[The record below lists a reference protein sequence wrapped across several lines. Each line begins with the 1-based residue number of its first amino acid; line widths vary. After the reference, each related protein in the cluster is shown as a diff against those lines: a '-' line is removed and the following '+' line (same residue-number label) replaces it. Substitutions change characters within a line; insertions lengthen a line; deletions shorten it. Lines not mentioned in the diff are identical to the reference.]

1 MTLWKEYLHPQTV
14 QEAVEALASA
24 PAPAIPIAGGTDLM
38 LDLQQGSHPP
48 VHTLVDLTG
57 IPEMRA
63 LEIRG
68 EKLFIGAG
76 VPHNRIVE
84 SPLVREHA
92 ASLVESCGLIGGPQ
106 VRNSA
111 TLGGNVAH
119 ALPAADGTIGLLALD
134 AEAEVA
140 SPSGR
145 RLLPLHELFAGPG
158 KSTLAPDEIIV
169 GFYVP
174 LTPSPLPRGEGP
186 GARAASAFCRVM
198 RAQGIALPILNLAAW
213 LERDGNVIRAARV
226 AVGPAGPTP
235 FRALET
241 GKYLSGK
248 VFSEETIAGAQQVLL
263 SEAKFRTSPARATAE
278 YRRELVV
285 VLLKNALTTAWERAG
300 QSSVVSHQ

>member
-1 MTLWKEYLHPQTV
+1 MSLWKEYLHPHTV

-38 LDLQQGSHPP
+38 LDLQQGNHAP
-48 VHTLVDLTG
+48 VHTLVDLSG
-57 IPEMRA
+57 IPEMRVI
-63 LEIRG
+63 EIRG
-68 EKLFIGAG
+68 GKLFIGAS

-84 SPLVREHA
+84 APLAQEHA
-92 ASLVESCGLIGGPQ
+92 TSLVESCGLIGGPQ

-140 SPSGR
+140 SPSSR
-145 RLLPLHELFAGPG
+145 RLLPLHEIFAGPG
-158 KSTLAPDEIIV
+158 KSTLAPDEIII
-169 GFYVP
+169 GFYLP
-174 LTPSPLPRGEGP
+174 LRKPHQ
-186 GARAASAFCRVM
+186 ASAFCRVM

-213 LERDGNVIRAARV
+213 VERDGEVIRAARV

-241 GKYLSGK
+241 GKFLSGK
-248 VFSEETIAGAQQVLL
+248 VFSEETITGAQQVLL

-285 VLLKNALTTAWERAG
+285 VLLKNALSSAWERAE
-300 QSSVVSHQ
+300 Q

>member
-1 MTLWKEYLHPQTV
+1 MSLWKEYLHPQTV
-14 QEAVEALASA
+14 QEAVQALASA
-24 PAPAIPIAGGTDLM
+24 PVPAIPIAGGTDLM
-38 LDLQQGSHPP
+38 LDLQQGNHTP
-48 VHTLVDLTG
+48 VHTLVDLSG
-57 IPEMRA
+57 IPEMCL

-68 EKLFIGAG
+68 EKLYIGAS

-84 SPLVREHA
+84 SLLVREHA
-92 ASLVESCGLIGGPQ
+92 SSLVESCGLIGGPQ

-119 ALPAADGTIGLLALD
+119 ALPAADGTIGLLALE

-140 SPSGR
+140 SPSSR

-158 KSTLAPDEIIV
+158 KSTLASDEIIV

-174 LTPSPLPRGEGP
+174 LRKPRQ
-186 GARAASAFCRVM
+186 ASAFCRVM

-213 LERDGNVIRAARV
+213 VERDGEVIRVARV

-235 FRALET
+235 FRAIET

-248 VFSEETIAGAQQVLL
+248 VFSAETIAGAQETLL
-263 SEAKFRTSPARATAE
+263 AEAKFRTSPARATAE

-285 VLLKNALTTAWERAG
+285 VLLKNALSTAWERAG
-300 QSSVVSHQ
+300 Q

>member
-1 MTLWKEYLHPQTV
+1 MSLCKEFLHPQTV

-24 PAPAIPIAGGTDLM
+24 PTPAIPIAGGTDLM
-38 LDLQQGSHPP
+38 LDLQQGHHAP
-48 VHTLVDLTG
+48 VHTLVDLSG

-68 EKLFIGAG
+68 GKLYIGAG

-84 SPLVREHA
+84 SPLVQEHA

-140 SPSGR
+140 SPSSR
-145 RLLPLHELFAGPG
+145 RRLPLHELFAGPG
-158 KSTLAPDEIIV
+158 KSTLASDEIIV

-174 LTPSPLPRGEGP
+174 LRKPHQ
-186 GARAASAFCRVM
+186 ASAFCRVM

-213 LERDGNVIRAARV
+213 LERDGEVIRAARV

-241 GKYLSGK
+241 GKFLSGK
-248 VFSEETIAGAQQVLL
+248 VFSEETTAGAQEVLL

-285 VLLKNALTTAWERAG
+285 VLLKNALSSAWERAK
-300 QSSVVSHQ
+300 

>member
-1 MTLWKEYLHPQTV
+1 MSLWKEYLHPQSV

-38 LDLQQGSHPP
+38 LDLQQGNHAP
-48 VHTLVDLTG
+48 VHTLVDLSG
-57 IPEMRA
+57 IPEMRVI
-63 LEIRG
+63 EIRG
-68 EKLFIGAG
+68 AKLYIGAG
-76 VPHNRIVE
+76 MPHNRIVE
-84 SPLVREHA
+84 SPLVQEHA
-92 ASLVESCGLIGGPQ
+92 GSLVESCGLIGGPQ

-140 SPSGR
+140 SPSSR
-145 RLLPLHELFAGPG
+145 RLLPLHEIFAGPG
-158 KSTLAPDEIIV
+158 KSTLAHDEIIV
-169 GFYVP
+169 GFYIP
-174 LTPSPLPRGEGP
+174 LRKPHQ
-186 GARAASAFCRVM
+186 ASAFCRVM

-213 LERDGNVIRAARV
+213 LERDGNTIRAARV

-241 GKYLSGK
+241 GKFLSGK
-248 VFSEETIAGAQQVLL
+248 VFSEATIAGAQETLL
-263 SEAKFRTSPARATAE
+263 AEAKFRTSPARATAE

-285 VLLKNALTTAWERAG
+285 VLLKNALTAAWERAK
-300 QSSVVSHQ
+300 

>member
-1 MTLWKEYLHPQTV
+1 MSLWKEYLHPHTV

-38 LDLQQGSHPP
+38 LDLQQGNHAP
-48 VHTLVDLTG
+48 VHTLVDLSG

-68 EKLFIGAG
+68 GKLYIGAG

-84 SPLVREHA
+84 SPLAQEHA

-140 SPSGR
+140 SPSSR
-145 RLLPLHELFAGPG
+145 RRLPLHELFAGPG
-158 KSTLAPDEIIV
+158 KSTLAHDEIIV

-174 LTPSPLPRGEGP
+174 LTPSHLPRGEGRGEAP
-186 GARAASAFCRVM
+186 RSGVRAASAFCRVM

-213 LERDGNVIRAARV
+213 VERDGEVIRNARV

-241 GKYLSGK
+241 GKFLSGK

-285 VLLKNALTTAWERAG
+285 VLLKNALSSAWERAK
-300 QSSVVSHQ
+300 

>member
-1 MTLWKEYLHPQTV
+1 MSLWKEYLHPQTV
-14 QEAVEALASA
+14 QEAVQALASA

-38 LDLQQGSHPP
+38 LDLQQGNHAP
-48 VHTLVDLTG
+48 VHTLVDLSG

-63 LEIRG
+63 LEIRDG
-68 EKLFIGAG
+68 KLYIGAG

-84 SPLVREHA
+84 SPLVQEHA
-92 ASLVESCGLIGGPQ
+92 TSLVESCGLIGGPQ

-140 SPSGR
+140 SPSSR

-158 KSTLAPDEIIV
+158 KSTLAHDEIIV

-174 LTPSPLPRGEGP
+174 LRKPRQ
-186 GARAASAFCRVM
+186 ASAFCRVM

-213 LERDGNVIRAARV
+213 VERDGEVIRAARV

-241 GKYLSGK
+241 GKFLTGK
-248 VFSEETIAGAQQVLL
+248 AFNEETIAGAQEVLL

-285 VLLKNALTTAWERAG
+285 VLLKNAFSSAWERAK
-300 QSSVVSHQ
+300 

>member
-1 MTLWKEYLHPQTV
+1 MSLWKEYLHPQTV
-14 QEAVEALASA
+14 QEAVEALASS

-38 LDLQQGSHPP
+38 LDLQQGNHAP
-48 VHTLVDLTG
+48 VHTLVDLTSILELHG
-57 IPEMRA
+57 

-68 EKLFIGAG
+68 EALFIGAG

-84 SPLVREHA
+84 SVLVREHA
-92 ASLVESCGLIGGPQ
+92 QSLVESCGLIGGPQ

-134 AEAEVA
+134 ARAEVA

-145 RLLPLHELFAGPG
+145 RLLPLNELFLGPG
-158 KSTLAPDEIIV
+158 KSTLAADEILV

-174 LTPSPLPRGEGP
+174 LRKPHQ
-186 GARAASAFCRVM
+186 ASAFCRVM

-213 LERDGNVIRAARV
+213 VERDGEVIRAVRI

-235 FRALET
+235 FRAHQTDAYLT
-241 GKYLSGK
+241 GKT
-248 VFSEETIAGAQQVLL
+248 FSDETLAGAQETLL
-263 SEAKFRTSPARATAE
+263 AEAKFRTSPARATAE

-285 VLLKNALTTAWERAG
+285 VLLKNALSAAWERAG
-300 QSSVVSHQ
+300 K

>member
-1 MTLWKEYLHPQTV
+1 MSLWKEYLHPQTV
-14 QEAVEALASA
+14 QEAGQALASA

-38 LDLQQGSHPP
+38 LDLQQGNHAP
-48 VHTLVDLTG
+48 VHTLVDLSG

-63 LEIRG
+63 LEIRDG
-68 EKLFIGAG
+68 KLYIGAG

-84 SPLVREHA
+84 SPLVQEHA
-92 ASLVESCGLIGGPQ
+92 TSLVESCGLIGGPQ

-140 SPSGR
+140 SPSSR

-158 KSTLAPDEIIV
+158 KSTLAHDEIIV

-174 LTPSPLPRGEGP
+174 LRKPRQ
-186 GARAASAFCRVM
+186 ASAFCRVM

-213 LERDGNVIRAARV
+213 VERDGEVIRAARV

-241 GKYLSGK
+241 GKFLTGK
-248 VFSEETIAGAQQVLL
+248 AFNEETIAGAQEVLL

-285 VLLKNALTTAWERAG
+285 VLLKNAFSSAWERAK
-300 QSSVVSHQ
+300 

>member
-1 MTLWKEYLHPQTV
+1 MSLWKEYLHPQTV
-14 QEAVEALASA
+14 QEAVQALASA

-38 LDLQQGSHPP
+38 LDLQQGNHAP
-48 VHTLVDLTG
+48 VHTLVDLSG

-63 LEIRG
+63 LEIRDG
-68 EKLFIGAG
+68 KLYIGAG

-84 SPLVREHA
+84 SPLVQEHA
-92 ASLVESCGLIGGPQ
+92 TSLVESCGLIGGPQ

-140 SPSGR
+140 SPSSR

-158 KSTLAPDEIIV
+158 KSTLAHDEIIV

-174 LTPSPLPRGEGP
+174 LRKPRQ
-186 GARAASAFCRVM
+186 ASAFCRVM

-213 LERDGNVIRAARV
+213 VERDGEVIRAARV
-226 AVGPAGPTP
+226 AVGPAGSTP

-248 VFSEETIAGAQQVLL
+248 TFNDETIAGAQEVLL

-285 VLLKNALTTAWERAG
+285 VLLKNAFSSAWERAK
-300 QSSVVSHQ
+300 

>member
-1 MTLWKEYLHPQTV
+1 MSLWKEYLHPQTV

-38 LDLQQGSHPP
+38 LDLQQGNHAP

-57 IPEMRA
+57 IAEMRA

-84 SPLVREHA
+84 SALVQEHA
-92 ASLVESCGLIGGPQ
+92 GSLVESCGLIGGPQ

-119 ALPAADGTIGLLALD
+119 ALPAADGTIGLLALE

-140 SPSGR
+140 SRTTR
-145 RLLPLHELFAGPG
+145 RRLPLHELFAGPG
-158 KSTLAPDEIIV
+158 KSTLAHDEILV
-169 GFYVP
+169 GFYIP
-174 LTPSPLPRGEGP
+174 QRKPHQ
-186 GARAASAFCRVM
+186 ASAFCRVM

-213 LERDGNVIRAARV
+213 VERDGDIIRAARI

-241 GKYLSGK
+241 GAYLAGK
-248 VFSEETIAGAQQVLL
+248 PFNEETIAGAQQVLL

-285 VLLKNALTTAWERAG
+285 VLFKNALSSAWERAK
-300 QSSVVSHQ
+300 

>member
-1 MTLWKEYLHPQTV
+1 
-14 QEAVEALASA
+14 
-24 PAPAIPIAGGTDLM
+24 M
-38 LDLQQGSHPP
+38 LDLQQGHHAP

-84 SPLVREHA
+84 SPLVQEHA
-92 ASLVESCGLIGGPQ
+92 QSLIESCGLIGGPQ

-119 ALPAADGTIGLLALD
+119 ALPAADGMIGLLALE

-140 SPSGR
+140 APTGR
-145 RLLPLHELFAGPG
+145 RVQPLQELFVGPG
-158 KSTLAPDEIIV
+158 KSSLKADEIIV
-169 GFYVP
+169 GFALP
-174 LTPSPLPRGEGP
+174 LRK
-186 GARAASAFCRVM
+186 AHQASAFCRIM

-213 LERDGNVIRAARV
+213 LERDGDTIRAARIS
-226 AVGPAGPTP
+226 VGPAGPVP
-235 FRALET
+235 FRARQTEA
-241 GKYLSGK
+241 YLARK
-248 VFSEETIAGAQQVLL
+248 VFSAETIAGAQESLL
-263 SEAKFRTSPARATAE
+263 AEAKFRTSPARATAE

-285 VLLKNALTTAWERAG
+285 VLLKNALSTAWERAK
-300 QSSVVSHQ
+300 

>member
-1 MTLWKEYLHPQTV
+1 MSLWKEYLHPQTV

-38 LDLQQGSHPP
+38 LDLQQGNHAP

-57 IPEMRA
+57 IAEMRA

-84 SPLVREHA
+84 SALVQEHA
-92 ASLVESCGLIGGPQ
+92 GSLVESCGLIGGPQ

-119 ALPAADGTIGLLALD
+119 ALPAADGTIGLLALE
-134 AEAEVA
+134 AAAEVA
-140 SPSGR
+140 SRATR
-145 RLLPLHELFAGPG
+145 RRLPLHELFAGPG
-158 KSTLAPDEIIV
+158 KSTLAHDEILV
-169 GFYVP
+169 GFYIP
-174 LTPSPLPRGEGP
+174 LRKPHQ
-186 GARAASAFCRVM
+186 ASAFCRVM

-213 LERDGNVIRAARV
+213 VERDGDTIRAARI

-241 GKYLSGK
+241 GKYLGGRI
-248 VFSEETIAGAQQVLL
+248 FSEETIAGAQQVLL

-285 VLLKNALTTAWERAG
+285 VLFKNALSTAWERAK
-300 QSSVVSHQ
+300 